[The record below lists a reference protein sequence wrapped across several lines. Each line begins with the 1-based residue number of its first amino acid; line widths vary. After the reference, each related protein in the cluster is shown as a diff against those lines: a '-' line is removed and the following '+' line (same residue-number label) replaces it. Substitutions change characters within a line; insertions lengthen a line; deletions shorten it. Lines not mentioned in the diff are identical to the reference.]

1 VSRGRFDGDGGHVAG
16 AWTGGLHGVGKAGTN
31 DARVPGIA
39 EEQFLALA
47 EAAKKSCPFSK
58 ALAATEITLEA
69 KLSS

>member
-1 VSRGRFDGDGGHVAG
+1 
-16 AWTGGLHGVGKAGTN
+16 LHGVGKAGTN